1 MSTVRIQVR
10 RGLSTDWTSVNPI
23 LAAGEMGYETDT
35 NKFKFGNGTGAWT
48 TLSYASSDTPG
59 ITEIAQDAIDSAL
72 SVGTGIT
79 KTYNDVANTITIELD
94 DTVWATTSYVDGEL
108 TTLQNT
114 ADVTYIAQAD
124 RGAAGGV
131 ASLNSSSLIPDEQI
145 NNDTWAKKLDLS
157 AAISGIDIK
166 LSVQAASTENFDAT
180 RAAGSAD
187 AEGGFG
193 VGETLTANANGAIVI
208 DTVTLAAGDRVLL
221 KDQTDAKQ
229 NGIYVVTNAG
239 SVSSSAVL
247 TRASDADNSVTNE
260 VNTGLFAFTINGAVN
275 ARDGYALLGNGSRP
289 SGVFELGTDNL
300 VFTQFTGAIATTV
313 GNGLTKNG
321 DQILVDFT
329 VVADK
334 ALVNS
339 NHDNFTAYVD
349 ATALTLSGQSG
360 RIDATEQ
367 DIATLQTDLD
377 TAESAITTLSGTSA
391 THTTTLSS
399 LNDAVTTINADIVTT
414 NQAITDLSN
423 STDTSVSTINQ
434 SIIDLET
441 DLTNNLAPKN
451 DAVLT
456 GTVELPA
463 TTSIG
468 TVSATE
474 ISYVNG
480 VTSAIQEQIDLKA
493 SESSLSS
500 HESATTLVHGIAD
513 TAELVT
519 LTGTETLSNKTI
531 NDPTI
536 NIGVGL
542 GGIVITNNEIGHLD
556 GLTSNI
562 QTQLDAKATP
572 SDISTHSNETT
583 SVHGI
588 ADTSKLVTTD
598 ALTQT
603 LDGELIVSGNLTV
616 NGTTTT
622 VSTANFSTAD
632 ALIYLGEGNSANTVD
647 LGIVSSFNDGTYQH
661 SGIARDAS
669 AGKWKFFK
677 GVTDEPT
684 TSINFAQGSLD
695 DLAANNVEV
704 AGIVFTD
711 GTQTKQGVPS
721 QTTIVEKTASFA
733 VNDANLRDQMIEINH
748 TGGTAVTV
756 TVPTDDTNGITYPV
770 GTSIDLLRT
779 NTGVVTIAAAV
790 GVTVNATPGLTLRAR
805 WSSATLFKRAA
816 NTWVLM
822 GDLTA

>member
-114 ADVTYIAQAD
+114 ADNTYIAQAD
-124 RGAAGGV
+124 RGAVGGV
-131 ASLNSSSLIPDEQI
+131 ASLNSSGLIPDEQI
-145 NNDTWAKKLDLS
+145 NNATWAKKLDLS

-377 TAESAITTLSGTSA
+377 TAESAITSLSGTSA

-480 VTSAIQEQIDLKA
+480 VTSSIQEQIDLKA
-493 SESSLSS
+493 SESSLSA

-513 TAELVT
+513 TAELET
-519 LTGTETLSNKTI
+519 QTGA
-531 NDPTI
+531 
-536 NIGVGL
+536 
-542 GGIVITNNEIGHLD
+542 
-556 GLTSNI
+556 
-562 QTQLDAKATP
+562 QAKADLAQGAAENYAD
-572 SDISTHSNETT
+572 SLASNYDLSGTATSAVSGHNNATT

-588 ADTSKLVTTD
+588 SDTSKLVTTD